1 MYLFRTAQLVTKMMI
16 SEDANTSS
24 VAVMAVEG
32 LSHQVVLKNL
42 GTIGK
47 P

>member
-1 MYLFRTAQLVTKMMI
+1 MYLFRPAQLVTKMI

-42 GTIGK
+42 GMIGK